1 MEQVTPASTAGILHL
16 PFVREVEA
24 FLLTQCPAAK
34 LQRDRVFM
42 NATTKAFNMSASYST
57 SCGSGARE
65 QVQNWFDQCRV
76 TVPDRTPKVAEVT
89 CLGDVNARHVILDFK
104 LFVAT
109 GEGQLLGMLLES
121 TDQAGRQ
128 LLLLK
133 NFGAQMTLDNHI
145 LGESTKRDDS
155 HLAGVMRLSNSPL
168 LLMQH
173 FLCAARFSSVAE
185 M

>member
-1 MEQVTPASTAGILHL
+1 MCKTAGVAMEQAVPASTAGVLNL

-24 FLLTQCPAAK
+24 FLLTHCPAAK

-42 NATTKAFNMSASYST
+42 TPTIKAFNMSASYAT
-57 SCGSGARE
+57 LFGSGARE

-76 TVPDRTPKVAEVT
+76 TVPDRNPKVAEVT
-89 CLGDVNARHVILDFK
+89 LEVTAFLGNVNARHNILDFK
-104 LFVAT
+104 LYVAT
-109 GEGQLLGMLLES
+109 GERRLLGMLLES

-133 NFGAQMTLDNHI
+133 TFGAQMTLDNLI

-155 HLAGVMRLSNSPL
+155 HLAGATR
-168 LLMQH
+168 
-173 FLCAARFSSVAE
+173 RD
-185 M
+185 